1 MMAYDGKA
9 EAAQFCFEKAAKL
22 AEPTDLMYSYLI
34 TAYGNCTEGG
44 IHARIPKDRN
54 MKRIC
59 QLYNEAWSKGL
70 RLTARAKGASI
81 VAHLLMG
88 NIEKAEEIRGIHGPG
103 EPKYKVLSEFM
114 KSYSRRGDVAK
125 TKEYYE
131 ELKAQMKD
139 FIMPTFVYNNLMH
152 VYGFHGD
159 LDSQWKVFEEMKKN
173 NVAPNQFSYSNIVR
187 SYLLKDD
194 IDSALKIY
202 QDAKEQ
208 GMFISDATCLLMLNS
223 MARTGQLEHFESVL
237 EDIMTNRIS
246 AAYSMKWAGLLRGL
260 VFCCLHAGK
269 KDLALKLQLE
279 HEVRL
284 EVSSFVSYAENSSQ
298 RGEVD
303 AVLNAIEFFKEND
316 INPVAL
322 YVPLIKA
329 YGKLRQNST
338 ANSIHCNKLIF

>member
-1 MMAYDGKA
+1 
-9 EAAQFCFEKAAKL
+9 
-22 AEPTDLMYSYLI
+22 
-34 TAYGNCTEGG
+34 
-44 IHARIPKDRN
+44 
-54 MKRIC
+54 
-59 QLYNEAWSKGL
+59 
-70 RLTARAKGASI
+70 
-81 VAHLLMG
+81 MG

-194 IDSALKIY
+194 IDSAVKIY

-284 EVSSFVSYAENSSQ
+284 EVSSFVSYAENSAQ

-322 YVPLIKA
+322 YLPLIKA
-329 YGKLRQNST
+329 YDARKDSASIKAVYEKLESEGVEMNDSFVQQYNQIMRKYTDPASHEAGSPTQT
-338 ANSIHCNKLIF
+338 ATSEDEYGSSSDDDENPMEEIKKDFEQEDELK